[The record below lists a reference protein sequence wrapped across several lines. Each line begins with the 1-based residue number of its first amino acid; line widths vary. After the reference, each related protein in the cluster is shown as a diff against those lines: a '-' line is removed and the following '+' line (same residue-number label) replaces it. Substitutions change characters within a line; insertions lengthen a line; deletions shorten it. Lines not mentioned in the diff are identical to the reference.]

1 MNDSRNARILTRVS
15 CSLASISLVQK
26 LQMYVSITDAS
37 LVTLS
42 GRLCVIFLHYGDG
55 MFFC

>member
-26 LQMYVSITDAS
+26 LQMYISLTDAS
-37 LVTLS
+37 PVTLL
-42 GRLCVIFLHYGDG
+42 GRLRVIFLHYGDG
-55 MFFC
+55 MLFC